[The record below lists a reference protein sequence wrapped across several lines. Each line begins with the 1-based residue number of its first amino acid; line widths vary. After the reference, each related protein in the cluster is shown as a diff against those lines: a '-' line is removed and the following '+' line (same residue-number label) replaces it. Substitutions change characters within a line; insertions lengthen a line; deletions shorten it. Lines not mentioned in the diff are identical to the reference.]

1 MTHKLYSGRRWARP
15 GPPALPTIP
24 IIQGQ
29 CSWVAGCLDPFLVG
43 TALPGARRVSRE
55 ANPPSAPLGGR
66 VGAGQQ
72 GAGPRSPR
80 SRRAPRPQGWADAQT
95 LDLSAS
101 FRSQAP
107 ALLLVSRSQPK
118 QLLSGNSQTPPGPP
132 CRRFVLPAALIHST
146 RCS

>member
-1 MTHKLYSGRRWARP
+1 MTHKLCSGRRWARP

-24 IIQGQ
+24 SIQGQ
-29 CSWVAGCLDPFLVG
+29 CSWVAGYLDPFLVG
-43 TALPGARRVSRE
+43 TALLGAWRVSRE

-66 VGAGQQ
+66 DGAGQQ

-118 QLLSGNSQTPPGPP
+118 QLLSGKLPDPARTALSPFCAAGRFNS
-132 CRRFVLPAALIHST
+132 
-146 RCS
+146 